1 MLRPVAAADRARS
14 CASNVPRYIE
24 PSSARPVFGSSPI
37 SEARTVK
44 RGCLGGAS
52 SHKAISSIIAS
63 ESPLAASHVG
73 PAKRQFRGSWRRP
86 IAPEGAATRHTHS
99 PASMTAAINLCLP
112 AD

>member
-1 MLRPVAAADRARS
+1 MLRSVAAADRARS

-63 ESPLAASHVG
+63 ESPLALLYNNASPLENLH
-73 PAKRQFRGSWRRP
+73 AATLLR
-86 IAPEGAATRHTHS
+86 IATRHGLF
-99 PASMTAAINLCLP
+99 AS
-112 AD
+112 